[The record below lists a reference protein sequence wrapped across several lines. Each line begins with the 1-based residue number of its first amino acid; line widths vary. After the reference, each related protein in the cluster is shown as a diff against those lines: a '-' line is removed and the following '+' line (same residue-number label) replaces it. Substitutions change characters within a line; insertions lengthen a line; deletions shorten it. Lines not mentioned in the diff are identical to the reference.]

1 MEQNKIRNKI
11 LAISGQPVT
20 GKGTNIKAIIEKLK
34 QMGYAEENIHLE
46 STGNEFRKY
55 FNIIVELIQSL
66 DNEENVKKL
75 TESEELKKIFS
86 NNEYRKAFTET
97 LAMLKKSGLDLSKFN
112 IEQANNLEEFKKI
125 RKIVDTLIDEG
136 IKEKGIEIN
145 SQSRPDDIWIIDSR
159 LAFYNIPDAFSVRL
173 TASPDVAA
181 QRLLQ
186 DKTRGKEDSKYK
198 DIVEA
203 KEARERR
210 RIGETSR
217 YLQRYGVNLE
227 DENNYDLIIDTSYS
241 SINDISNTILKC
253 SELFYQGKPFEKK
266 WTSPKLLL
274 PLQEERLT
282 YGKALYDLEEIIQSI
297 RENGYYPSSP
307 VEIVEADGLKGIVE
321 GHHRNF
327 GAAYDGLTLVPYIV
341 LAKDDE
347 KLPGKTIT
355 ARQYMQGLT
364 ASKLYGHEE
373 LIGKEFSYKEVYPD
387 IYEKLK
393 QKEQEER

>member
-1 MEQNKIRNKI
+1 MVKLICIKNVNWGNNMEQNKIRNKI

-66 DNEENVKKL
+66 DDEENVKKL

-198 DIVEA
+198 DIAEA

-241 SINDISNTILKC
+241 SINDISDTILKC
-253 SELFYQGKPFEKK
+253 SELFYQGKPFEK
-266 WTSPKLLL
+266 
-274 PLQEERLT
+274 
-282 YGKALYDLEEIIQSI
+282 
-297 RENGYYPSSP
+297 NGQAQNYFYHY
-307 VEIVEADGLKGIVE
+307 KK
-321 GHHRNF
+321 
-327 GAAYDGLTLVPYIV
+327 
-341 LAKDDE
+341 KD
-347 KLPGKTIT
+347 
-355 ARQYMQGLT
+355 
-364 ASKLYGHEE
+364 
-373 LIGKEFSYKEVYPD
+373 
-387 IYEKLK
+387 
-393 QKEQEER
+393 